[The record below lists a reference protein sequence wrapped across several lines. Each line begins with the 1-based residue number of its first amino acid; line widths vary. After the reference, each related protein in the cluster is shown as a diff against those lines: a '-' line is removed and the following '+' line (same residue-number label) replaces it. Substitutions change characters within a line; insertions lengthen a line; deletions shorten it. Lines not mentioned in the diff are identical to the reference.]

1 MNKFK
6 SLIPSILILLFEAVI
21 GVLMIIFGERFNQAI
36 IIAFG
41 ALMIIGAIVTLI
53 RGLIARR
60 KEGGNGAAPITAAL
74 IMALIGIFFVAASGF
89 IMPAIMLVLGVIMA
103 INGIFK
109 ISEFFLLR
117 REGNTSVFNLISA
130 IITIILGFVIA
141 FNPFGASDVMW
152 KIVGILITV
161 SAAIDLIA
169 LIYIFV
175 KLKKVPQKTV
185 DVEGKEVDDQKRLH

>member
-6 SLIPSILILLFEAVI
+6 SLIPSILILLFEAAI

-41 ALMIIGAIVTLI
+41 VLMIIGAIVTLI
-53 RGLIARR
+53 RGLIARK
-60 KEGGNGAAPITAAL
+60 KEGGNGAFPLTAAFV
-74 IMALIGIFFVAASGF
+74 MALIGIFFVAASGF
-89 IMPAIMLVLGVIMA
+89 IMPAIMLVLGVIMVF
-103 INGIFK
+103 NGIFK
-109 ISEFFLLR
+109 ISEFFQLR
-117 REGNTSVFNLISA
+117 REGNTSVFTLINA
-130 IITIILGFVIA
+130 VITIILGFVIA

-161 SAAIDLIA
+161 SAALDLIA

-175 KLKKVPQKTV
+175 KLKKAPQKTV
-185 DVEGKEVDDQKRLH
+185 DVEGKEVDNQKRLH